1 MEQEVKN
8 FGRFFA
14 LLKKF
19 PYPVEEYERRSMV
32 VLATGGRTNSLRE
45 MTRAEYD
52 AMCDHLEFRAWRTR
66 PRTGI
71 SADLRRRRSCV
82 LHQMQKMGVD
92 TTDWARVD
100 ALCLDARIAGKRF
113 AQLSEDELRAVELK
127 LRSIERK
134 GGFSVRGKRG
144 NPQLG
149 TTAEEPSPNVSGTTA
164 AGRVSCSLY
173 IMSNFPD
180 KGPKN

>member
-1 MEQEVKN
+1 MDNRVKH

-14 LLKKF
+14 LLKKM
-19 PYPVEEYERRSMV
+19 PYVVGDDERHSMV
-32 VLATGGRTNSLRE
+32 VLASGGRTNSLKE
-45 MTRAEYD
+45 LTRAEYD
-52 AMCDHLEFRAWRTR
+52 AMCDHLEGKVYLRTS
-66 PRTGI
+66 G
-71 SADLRRRRSCV
+71 LRRRRSSV

-100 ALCLDARIAGKRF
+100 ALCMDVRIAGKRF
-113 AQLSEDELRAVELK
+113 VQLSEDELRVVEVR

-149 TTAEEPSPNVSGTTA
+149 TTAEDPSPNVSGTTA

>member
-14 LLKKF
+14 LLRKF
-19 PYPVEEYERRSMV
+19 PYTVEEYERRSMV

-52 AMCDHLEFRAWRTR
+52 AMCDQLEGKCQPATM
-66 PRTGI
+66 
-71 SADLRRRRSCV
+71 SLRRRRSCV
-82 LHQMQKMGVD
+82 LRQMQKMGVD
-92 TTDWARVD
+92 TTDWVRID
-100 ALCLDARIAGKRF
+100 ALCMDVRIAGKRF
-113 AQLSEDELRAVELK
+113 ARLSEEELRGVEVK

-134 GGFSVRGKRG
+134 GGFSARAKREV
-144 NPQLG
+144 PDLG
-149 TTAEEPSPNVSGTTA
+149 ATSGAASPNVSGTA
-164 AGRVSCSLY
+164 AADRFSCSLY
-173 IMSNFPD
+173 IMPNLPG